1 MKDVAL
7 VRALATWKMT
17 PAVAK
22 EPNSSPALLKELRR
36 AIAEAE

>member
-7 VRALATWKMT
+7 ARALATWKMT

-22 EPNSSPALLKELRR
+22 EPNSSHALLKELMR